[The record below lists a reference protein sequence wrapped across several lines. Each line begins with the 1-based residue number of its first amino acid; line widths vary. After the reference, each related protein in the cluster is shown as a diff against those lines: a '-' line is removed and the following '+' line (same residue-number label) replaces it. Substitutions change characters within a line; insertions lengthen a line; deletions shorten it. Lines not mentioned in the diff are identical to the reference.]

1 MTFKIEN
8 LTEEQVNIILG
19 GLAELPA
26 KISIEL
32 IAKIKAECEEQFKA
46 QKETET
52 EE

>member
-1 MTFKIEN
+1 MTFTISN
-8 LTEEQVNIILG
+8 LTENEVNIILG

-32 IAKIKAECEEQFKA
+32 IAKVKAECEEQLKE
-46 QKETET
+46 QKES

>member
-1 MTFKIEN
+1 MKFTISN
-8 LTEEQVNIILG
+8 LTENEVNIILG

-32 IAKIKAECEEQFKA
+32 IGKIKTECDA
-46 QKETET
+46 QYKEAQTT